1 MPQAF
6 LPAAHFS
13 RLHDYTTT
21 KKQNFKNAKQYS
33 ITACGRF
40 LEETMLDVHKNML
53 RRMRENGKSYSQIA
67 AAMGLSEN
75 TVKSCCRRMGVQILI
90 PKAACPQ
97 CGKALLPSARGQR
110 RRFCSDSCRYAWDYA
125 HRILDARNAVSG
137 KCKACGKVFFS
148 YPSSHRKYCSHGC
161 YIADR
166 YGREAY
172 RHDAG

>member
-21 KKQNFKNAKQYS
+21 KKQNFKNAKQHS

-125 HRILDARNAVSG
+125 HRILDARNAVSY
-137 KCKACGKVFFS
+137 KCKVCGKVFFS
-148 YPSSHRKYCSHGC
+148 YPSSYRKYCSHGC